1 MYDEFPLGI
10 LANTPPKLYTRSHFF
25 WHSRCILPKK
35 HPESLIHSHVQISC
49 ISMFFPH
56 FCQDSS
62 TFHYTVCMFIS
73 TWRLFKILFT
83 IKSYCLVGKNPSNG
97 RNPYN
102 PIYVVFRPQICTNN
116 FQHELDFF
124 PPPRMLARHHE
135 DYWLFRIAN
144 LEKKPS
150 FATGSPGWRVDPNSS
165 PPFLLLLDL
174 FQLFKSDL
182 FKASAF
188 APFLGG
194 VFVFV
199 WQQNQAKV
207 GGSFLNAT
215 SAHT

>member
-1 MYDEFPLGI
+1 MFRFP
-10 LANTPPKLYTRSHFF
+10 AF
-25 WHSRCILPKK
+25 RCSF
-35 HPESLIHSHVQISC
+35 HIS
-49 ISMFFPH
+49 
-56 FCQDSS
+56 
-62 TFHYTVCMFIS
+62 V
-73 TWRLFKILFT
+73 KILQHFT
-83 IKSYCLVGKNPSNG
+83 TLCACSSPPGACSKSFSPLNHTAC
-97 RNPYN
+97 
-102 PIYVVFRPQICTNN
+102 QICTND